1 VTIALTRGLTRSI
14 CAMNVRM
21 TSVAET
27 LRVRISRASFAAP
40 VKQNPDSVMGY
51 ISTMSYCSCV

>member
-14 CAMNVRM
+14 CAMNARM

-27 LRVRISRASFAAP
+27 LRARIKRASL
-40 VKQNPDSVMGY
+40 SR
-51 ISTMSYCSCV
+51 S